1 MSFWMR
7 IGRWFD
13 AVFGGGDPPNEVESE
28 KIDAAIQLIQ
38 SAIEDE
44 QRNRRI
50 RRLRIEDLPPE
61 RQEALTEELARL
73 LKKPQPEE

>member
-13 AVFGGGDPPNEVESE
+13 TVFGGGETSGDVEPE

-38 SAIEDE
+38 AAIEDE
-44 QRNRRI
+44 QRNRQV
-50 RRLRIEDLPPE
+50 RRLRVEDLPPE
-61 RQEALTEELARL
+61 RQEELAQELARL